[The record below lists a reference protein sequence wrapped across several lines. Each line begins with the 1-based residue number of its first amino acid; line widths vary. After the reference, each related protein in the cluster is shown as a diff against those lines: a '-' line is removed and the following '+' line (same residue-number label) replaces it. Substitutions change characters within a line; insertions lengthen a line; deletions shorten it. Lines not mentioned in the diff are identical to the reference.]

1 MPLLM
6 CPSRECQ
13 TNRSGGRLYLQS
25 RGSKFIKFQE
35 LKMQEHVSRGVGGG
49 GGGRGLGD
57 PCPREPQLQ
66 LEGPV
71 SPGPFPHPC
80 RPLGTVWLHWG
91 SDSSGAA
98 PLCHLPRV
106 SQSLG
111 GHDGFRS
118 GSPRLASVSP
128 PPRSFP
134 SMGWGSILLPWP
146 THPTPGSALSPLE
159 TRGNTSAWL
168 CPIQSAL
175 VHTGARV
182 VQGWGESLVVPPG
195 AAGPQPCLSPQTDQ
209 VPVGHL
215 PRSISVAVHGE
226 NTRLAQPGDHVS
238 VTGVFLPLLK
248 TGFRQ
253 MAQASTAVVDGG
265 LRQAPTA
272 APNPLPPSSPTGL
285 AL

>member
-49 GGGRGLGD
+49 GEAGGWGTRVPASPSCNWRVLSLLGLFPIPAVLWGQSGSTGEVTAVVQHHCVTSPGSHRAWGATMVSGRGAPD
-57 PCPREPQLQ
+57 WPQ
-66 LEGPV
+66 
-71 SPGPFPHPC
+71 SP
-80 RPLGTVWLHWG
+80 
-91 SDSSGAA
+91 
-98 PLCHLPRV
+98 
-106 SQSLG
+106 
-111 GHDGFRS
+111 
-118 GSPRLASVSP
+118 P

-182 VQGWGESLVVPPG
+182 VQGWGESLVPPG